1 MQMNAAA
8 VKVHFSFFLFD
19 FLNPARPAAR
29 VLKKISVGQLKILAV
44 EGVEALEAEYS
55 NAHAF

>member
-1 MQMNAAA
+1 MNAAA
-8 VKVHFSFFLFD
+8 IKSTFFIFLFD
-19 FLNPARPAAR
+19 FLNPARPTAR